1 MNHSIRAF
9 LTLALA
15 GCLSVPA
22 AFAGDSGGKSDQK
35 SRASQSAKDGS
46 KKTDEDQIP
55 EVSLLEA
62 AHSAR
67 LPRPP
72 KAVTT
77 DA

>member
-35 SRASQSAKDGS
+35 VTGIAIRERWIE
-46 KKTDEDQIP
+46 ED
-55 EVSLLEA
+55 
-62 AHSAR
+62 
-67 LPRPP
+67 
-72 KAVTT
+72 
-77 DA
+77 